1 MYSKINLQDK
11 CAHSANIIVKVIE
24 EIRNYMRWEIIILET
39 VKLEVSGRENMGDV
53 DCLNA
58 EGHHNGEIQEINTY
72 NVCLTRC

>member
-1 MYSKINLQDK
+1 MCTQCKYNKGE
-11 CAHSANIIVKVIE
+11 IVKVIE
-24 EIRNYMRWEIIILET
+24 EIRNYMLWEIIILET